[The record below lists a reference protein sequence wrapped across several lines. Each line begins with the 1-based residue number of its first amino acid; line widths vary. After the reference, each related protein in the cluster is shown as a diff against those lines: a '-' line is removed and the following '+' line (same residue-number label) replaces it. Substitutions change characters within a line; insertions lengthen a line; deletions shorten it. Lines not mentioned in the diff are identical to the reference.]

1 MIEFSEEHQMWRKTV
16 EDFLEN
22 EGGREYVRKCDM
34 ERQFPEEFYKKLA
47 EQGWVGIN
55 MPEKYGGQGAD
66 LTMQCI
72 LIEVMARYSYDFANA
87 VAIEGTFTVDNIL
100 LHGSGEMKQ
109 KYLPAYC
116 KGDIKMS
123 ISMTEPE
130 AGSDVASLTC
140 SAALDGNSITINGTK
155 MFASGAG
162 AKNNVICLAARTD
175 KSAPK
180 HEGISLI
187 LVPNDTPGLE
197 LNVLMTCVRR
207 ASRTY
212 ELVFTDCHLPR
223 ENLIGEPNK
232 GWEYLME
239 HLEVER
245 ITCSAG
251 YVGNAQQAVTDALNY
266 AKQRVQFGRPIVKFQ
281 VLRHMLADRQTE
293 VDAARLLTYRAAAM
307 RQNGIPCM
315 KEAAMAKLFASETF
329 YRATTAAMQIY
340 GGYAQL
346 PESDVERYWRESKQA
361 MIGGGSSQIQRT
373 IIAREMER

>member
-34 ERQFPEEFYKKLA
+34 ERQFPEGFYKKLA

-72 LIEVMARYSYDFANA
+72 VIEVMARYSYDFANA
-87 VAIEGTFTVDNIL
+87 VAIEGAFTIDNIL
-100 LHGSGEMKQ
+100 LHGSEEMKQ

-140 SAALDGNSITINGTK
+140 SAVLDGNSITINGTK

-175 KSAPK
+175 KTVPK

-207 ASRTY
+207 ASQTY

-329 YRATTAAMQIY
+329 YRSTTAAMQIY

>member
-72 LIEVMARYSYDFANA
+72 LIEVLARYSYDFANA
-87 VAIEGTFTVDNIL
+87 VAIEGAFTIDNIL
-100 LHGSGEMKQ
+100 LHGSEEMKQ
-109 KYLPAYC
+109 KYLSAYC

-140 SAALDGNSITINGTK
+140 SAVLDGNSITINGTK

-175 KSAPK
+175 KSVPK

-212 ELVFTDCHLPR
+212 ELVFIDCHLPR

-307 RQNGIPCM
+307 RQNGIRCM